1 MKEESLKWTGF
12 IVSGIILFLS
22 PIIGTLIFVGFLVTA
37 DWITGVLKS
46 IKNKDFQSNIAI
58 RKLWVS
64 TGYLFAI
71 LTARAVEMYYND
83 AIPAVMP
90 TVGIIALAEIQS
102 LRENILALT
111 NIDIFKFIIKAFDK
125 NKN

>member
-125 NKN
+125 K